1 MTTEMTWR
9 KKTILL
15 TGAAGVVGRA
25 LIDELA
31 PDFDIVCMR
40 HRTPV
45 ADVRV
50 SEFGGSFDEPRLGM
64 SADDYA
70 VLVRRVDA
78 IVHAAAATSWKEDP
92 ARIRE
97 VNLGGPTALLRL
109 AEQAS
114 VPLYFL
120 STAFVANPPAA
131 NGHSPGAAAYV
142 HSKIEA
148 EELVR
153 SHPAA
158 SVILRPSI
166 ITGDS
171 VDGRM
176 SQFQG
181 IHAVLGAIVR
191 GAAPMIPMPADALI
205 DFVPQDLV
213 AAVIGK
219 LLREGV
225 ETGEFW
231 LTAGDQSLNA
241 RDIMDLCMGLAAE
254 LGLATKEPRLIPTEA
269 VDRLIIPLLEDSL
282 PPKLAA
288 KFRDL
293 LEFSWLF
300 QSAEPLPNSLP
311 ELGFGKQIEKDALH
325 RAAYNSMYYWARV
338 KGLAPADGKVRV
350 A

>member
-1 MTTEMTWR
+1 MTWR

-15 TGAAGVVGRA
+15 TGASGVVGRA
-25 LIDELA
+25 LIDELS

-40 HRTPV
+40 NRTPV

-50 SEFGGSFDEPRLGM
+50 SEFGGSFAEPRLGM
-64 SADDYA
+64 SQGDYSLLA
-70 VLVRRVDA
+70 KRVDA

-97 VNLGGPTALLRL
+97 INLGGPTALLRL
-109 AEQAS
+109 AEQAQA
-114 VPLYFL
+114 PLYFL

-131 NGHSPGAAAYV
+131 NGHSPGAGAYV
-142 HSKIEA
+142 QSKIEA

-171 VDGRM
+171 ADGRM
-176 SQFQG
+176 AQFQG

-191 GAAPMIPMPADALI
+191 GAAPMIPMPSDALI
-205 DFVPQDLV
+205 DFIPQDLV
-213 AAVIGK
+213 SGVIGK
-219 LLREGV
+219 MLRENI
-225 ETGEFW
+225 TSGEYW
-231 LTAGDQSLNA
+231 LTAGDQALCA
-241 RDIMDLCMGLAAE
+241 RDIMDFCMGLAGD
-254 LGLATKEPRLIPTEA
+254 LGLAIKEPRLIPTEA

-300 QSAEPLPNSLP
+300 QTAEPLPNSLP
-311 ELGFGKQIEKDALH
+311 ELGFAARATKSALH
-325 RAAYNSMYYWARV
+325 RALYNSMYYWAQV
-338 KGLAPADGKVRV
+338 KGLAPDAGRGRV